1 MATTTTTAADRQRR
15 HDDKIATIRLRM
27 AINREL
33 ETRGITTWAAI
44 AEALGMPE
52 AEATKLMTGR
62 HWREDGVA
70 LLQMVAARLG
80 LTPDF

>member
-1 MATTTTTAADRQRR
+1 MPIEKITAADRQRR
-15 HDDKIATIRLRM
+15 HDDKIASIRLRM

-33 ETRGITTWAAI
+33 ETRGITTWAAV

-62 HWREDGVA
+62 RWREGDVT
-70 LLQMVAARLG
+70 LLEAVAARLECVRE
-80 LTPDF
+80 